1 MKKIKPYLIIF
12 PLLLVLSVIL
22 IFVMLNNDSHAIPS
36 LPLQVRFEGEYK
48 LNDGEWKEIIEG
60 ESIPFGEG
68 EMCLR
73 GHFQFL
79 IPYDET
85 SIEPVPKDTH
95 LTACFSHI
103 GGQIS
108 IDNQLVH
115 LFDMENKQFGSSSCG
130 EEWITFDNPAEETDT
145 VEILLI
151 NPHKY
156 GNKNA
161 ADLFLGS
168 LHTYAGEAFDEIM
181 LSEGA
186 TERNAGMVI
195 IVVSFI
201 VLGVAIFSAVL
212 KVPYSR
218 LLWIF
223 GFMLLTAGVFGV
235 LDSPNFSLSGS
246 TPAFITTAKSLCA
259 ILYPVFMFCL
269 TENCLSDRFK
279 KIGGIVS
286 LANAALSAV
295 ALIIAITG
303 GKLIYDLNYYLL
315 ITEAVFGLILAALC
329 AVSFKGK
336 NLRQRVMTA
345 VCLVALLALEAD
357 IFAVI
362 FGSWDKVF
370 LSKIVFAAVFI
381 AALIYSL
388 KFIPMTIKA
397 SIHEKELQLELQE
410 KQVAVMLSQ
419 IQPHF
424 LYNALTAICD
434 LCGTEPKKAR
444 EALVD
449 FSVYLRENMDSID
462 SKLPVSFSHELSH
475 IKTYLKLEKLRF
487 EDKIN
492 VVYDIKTESF
502 EILPLTVQ
510 PLVENAVKH
519 GICQRENGGTITIK
533 TEEKDGIITI
543 TIADDGVGFDVNNP
557 VTEVGSRSHIGL
569 ENVRKRVESYR
580 DGKLTIESENA
591 KGTTVTIS
599 FRK

>member
-1 MKKIKPYLIIF
+1 
-12 PLLLVLSVIL
+12 
-22 IFVMLNNDSHAIPS
+22 MLNNDNHAIPS
-36 LPLQVRFEGEYK
+36 LPLKVRFEGEYK
-48 LNDGEWKEIIEG
+48 LNGGDWQEVIEG
-60 ESIPFGEG
+60 ESIPFKEG
-68 EMCLR
+68 EMRLR
-73 GHFQFL
+73 GHFL
-79 IPYDET
+79 LLMPDDGTPIG
-85 SIEPVPKDTH
+85 IAPKDIR
-95 LTACFSHI
+95 LIACFSHI

-115 LFDMENKQFGSSSCG
+115 LFDMENKQFGNSSCG
-130 EEWITFDNPAEETDT
+130 EEWIVFDNPAEETDT
-145 VEILLI
+145 VEILFI

-168 LHTYAGEAFDEIM
+168 LQTYGGEAFDEQM

-186 TERNAGMVI
+186 AERTAGIVI
-195 IVVSFI
+195 MVVSFI
-201 VLGVAIFSAVL
+201 VLGVAIFSTLL
-212 KVPYSR
+212 KVPYCR

-223 GFMLLTAGVFGV
+223 GFILLTAGGFGV
-235 LDSPNFSLSGS
+235 LDSPNFCLSGS

-259 ILYPVFMFCL
+259 ILYPVFMFFLTESCL
-269 TENCLSDRFK
+269 TDRLK

-286 LANAALSAV
+286 LTNAVFSAV
-295 ALIIAITG
+295 TLIIAITG
-303 GKLIYDLNYYLL
+303 GKTIYDLHYYLL
-315 ITEAVFGLILAALC
+315 ITEAVFGLILVALC
-329 AVSFKGK
+329 AAGIKGQ

-345 VCLVALLALEAD
+345 VCLVALLALEVD
-357 IFAVI
+357 IFGVI

-449 FSVYLRENMDSID
+449 FSVYLRENMDSIN
-462 SKLPVSFSHELSH
+462 SKLPVSFSRELSH

-502 EILPLTVQ
+502 EIPPLTVQ
-510 PLVENAVKH
+510 PIVENAVKH
-519 GICQRENGGTITIK
+519 GICPKDNGGTITIK
-533 TEEKDGIITI
+533 AEENDGIITI
-543 TIADDGVGFDVNNP
+543 TVADDGLGFDVNNP
-557 VTEVGSRSHIGL
+557 VTESGSRSHIGL

-580 DGKLTIESENA
+580 DGMLTIESEKA

-599 FRK
+599 FSK

>member
-36 LPLQVRFEGEYK
+36 LPLKVRFEGEYK
-48 LNDGEWKEIIEG
+48 LNGGDWQEITEG
-60 ESIPFGEG
+60 ESIPFKEG
-68 EMCLR
+68 EMRLR

-85 SIEPVPKDTH
+85 SIEPVPKGTH

-115 LFDMENKQFGSSSCG
+115 IFDMENKQFGSSSCG

-168 LHTYAGEAFDEIM
+168 LHTYGGEAFDEIM

-201 VLGVAIFSAVL
+201 VLGVAIFSTLL

-223 GFMLLTAGVFGV
+223 GFMLLTAGGFGV
-235 LDSPNFSLSGS
+235 LDSPNFCLSGN

-259 ILYPVFMFCL
+259 ILYPAFMFCL
-269 TENCLSDRFK
+269 TESCLSDRLK

-303 GKLIYDLNYYLL
+303 GKLIYDLIYYLL

-336 NLRQRVMTA
+336 NLRQRLMTA

-357 IFAVI
+357 IFAVV

-370 LSKIVFAAVFI
+370 LSKIVFTAVFI

-434 LCGTEPKKAR
+434 LCGTK
-444 EALVD
+444 V
-449 FSVYLRENMDSID
+449 FGFLRLS
-462 SKLPVSFSHELSH
+462 SSRKL
-475 IKTYLKLEKLRF
+475 
-487 EDKIN
+487 
-492 VVYDIKTESF
+492 
-502 EILPLTVQ
+502 
-510 PLVENAVKH
+510 
-519 GICQRENGGTITIK
+519 
-533 TEEKDGIITI
+533 
-543 TIADDGVGFDVNNP
+543 
-557 VTEVGSRSHIGL
+557 
-569 ENVRKRVESYR
+569 
-580 DGKLTIESENA
+580 
-591 KGTTVTIS
+591 
-599 FRK
+599 